1 MKKYFLF
8 LFIGFSISLFSQNQ
22 IKKSTDSLLYLIK
35 EIKENKQ
42 LSQDVKENYATK
54 IIALINNKHDSLKF
68 KANIEIALLYFRK
81 RDLDSLKKYSL
92 LAEKDA
98 NRLKDLY
105 KIQKSH
111 FYLATYYKYQE
122 MPDSAYYHYE
132 QSKNILLK
140 LGDSIT
146 AGRRML
152 NIGVIQQYQ
161 QDLLGAEETTIRALK
176 YLEASNLNKIK
187 ADLFTTLGNVA
198 QQRNEYEEA
207 LKYYN
212 MCLHYLNKS
221 KENDKVTSSR
231 LIYYNNTALVYEAK
245 REYEKGISILKKG
258 LLVSD
263 LERKFPLTF
272 TNLLERLTVANK
284 ALGNQKNLLK
294 NYNKIVKIRKK
305 INDLK
310 GLGRVY
316 NLLGKH
322 YKDLG
327 NTAKAI
333 QYVKEGLKYSKQSK
347 KYNTHLISL
356 NLMSKLIKGEEG
368 KNYLRRYIYL
378 SDSIYMVE
386 RNMKNQFAKIR
397 YETDKKEQENLVLKS
412 DNEKKQA
419 QLEREKLQKTIGLI
433 SSVGAL
439 ALLGLSFLVY
449 RNRRKRLLFQTQLE
463 KAEVREK
470 ERQKI
475 AKSLHDEV
483 AGDLR
488 NLHQKLENS
497 QQFEVAKNLDQV
509 KENVRNLSHQLSSVN
524 FEEVSFKDQIINL
537 ISDYFSPSFKI
548 KASGID
554 DVNWQKID
562 NPIKR
567 TLYLSIREAIQNT
580 IKYAEASQV
589 NLDFAGI
596 KKEVHLSI
604 QDNGKGFD
612 IEAIK
617 KGIGLK
623 NLQERVTELNGTVSI
638 ESSSEKGTNIKIILP
653 LNV

>member
-1 MKKYFLF
+1 MKKYF

-612 IEAIK
+612 TETIK